1 MMSVDGPV
9 VDEVRKRAMEIS
21 ARYDHDLEKYFT
33 HLLEY
38 QEQFQGRLVD
48 QLAVVRS
55 QRPEQRAD

>member
-21 ARYDHDLEKYFT
+21 ARYDHDLEKYFR

-38 QEQFQGRLVD
+38 QKQFQGRLVD
-48 QLAVVRS
+48 QLTVVRS
-55 QRPEQRAD
+55 PRPEQRAD

>member
-1 MMSVDGPV
+1 MDGPV

-55 QRPEQRAD
+55 RRPEQRAD